1 MFSAYPDPAGPDTA
15 QNAYVFE
22 RGVTFQHRGGKTS
35 TGRIDLYKRGC
46 FNLRAA
52 AITEPVLHKF
62 QNIENRDAVLA
73 YDREEFITAK
83 MVEADPKI
91 PGLPDNWRDAVQP
104 HTGYLCVW
112 DRKTTK
118 TDPVT
123 GRQVPDGKAIVPLR
137 RYVNPRPAWWPQ
149 ADFIVGNPPFL
160 GASRMRDDRGSG
172 YAETLRAAYP
182 EVTDSA
188 DFVMFWW
195 YKAGEETLAG
205 RTRRFSFI
213 TTNSIRQTFNRRVV
227 QSEMDKGIY
236 LTFAI
241 PDHPWVDAAACS
253 AVRLAMT
260 VGARRGDLPPINPAT
275 AKQGSASNDPAKL

>member
-1 MFSAYPDPAGPDTA
+1 
-15 QNAYVFE
+15 
-22 RGVTFQHRGGKTS
+22 
-35 TGRIDLYKRGC
+35 
-46 FNLRAA
+46 
-52 AITEPVLHKF
+52 
-62 QNIENRDAVLA
+62 
-73 YDREEFITAK
+73 
-83 MVEADPKI
+83 
-91 PGLPDNWRDAVQP
+91 VQP

-241 PDHPWVDAAACS
+241 PDHPWVDAAACA